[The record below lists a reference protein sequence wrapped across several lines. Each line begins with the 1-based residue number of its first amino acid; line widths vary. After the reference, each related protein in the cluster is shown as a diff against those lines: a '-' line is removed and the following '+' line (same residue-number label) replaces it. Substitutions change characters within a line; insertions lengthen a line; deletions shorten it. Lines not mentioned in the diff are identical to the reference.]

1 MVVDWEQETGL
12 LMTSGD
18 VRIIRIWDTDREM
31 KVQDI
36 PTGADSCVTSLSCD
50 SHRSLIVAGLGDG
63 SIRVFDRR
71 MALSECRV
79 MTYREHTAWVLKAY
93 LQKHPEGNI
102 MSVRYRDCSPGAACH
117 AHSLIFPPNSGPA
130 LVFQQSSGSV
140 ERRQK
145 GCGALL
151 RRLLVWFGAEQG
163 AGITRCEGKGGE
175 QELAVDYLGGVGR
188 VSLPTSPWGHLGDS
202 KRRKVDGAS
211 GRHVPGQDSCAIP

>member
-1 MVVDWEQETGL
+1 MQFLKSRVIGAGMVVDWEQETGL

-63 SIRVFDRR
+63 SVRVYDRR

-79 MTYREHTAWVLKAY
+79 MTYREHTAWVVKAY

-102 MSVRYRDCSPGAACH
+102 MSVR
-117 AHSLIFPPNSGPA
+117 
-130 LVFQQSSGSV
+130 SSTLKVSSNIRVLNGLGWGNCRYWLQFGSFAV
-140 ERRQK
+140 IAR
-145 GCGALL
+145 GCLFTPL
-151 RRLLVWFGAEQG
+151 
-163 AGITRCEGKGGE
+163 CM
-175 QELAVDYLGGVGR
+175 
-188 VSLPTSPWGHLGDS
+188 
-202 KRRKVDGAS
+202 
-211 GRHVPGQDSCAIP
+211 